1 MNTVL
6 NIYAKVHSEAGC
18 EYDWNKSILIF
29 ILHWMWWKENNMLET
44 FPGLTNISFY
54 EQEKEKDLR
63 RMSHIFIPCF
73 D

>member
-1 MNTVL
+1 MNTTGT
-6 NIYAKVHSEAGC
+6 KVSL
-18 EYDWNKSILIF
+18 YL
-29 ILHWMWWKENNMLET
+29 KENNMLET